1 MSKENPFKKTKRFVR
16 TSATLKVLSI
26 VLLVLL
32 LLMPTSM
39 IKSLVKERESRRED
53 VVEEINQKWGDSQTI
68 AGPFFTV
75 PYKSY
80 YKDDKDQQKFVFK
93 YLHVLPETLNITG
106 VLNPEIRYRS
116 LYEAVLY
123 TADLNFSGNFLL
135 PSPGQLNIES
145 PDILWDKA
153 VFSIGI
159 TDMRGIRRNI
169 EIKFDD
175 AVFKAEPGLKTADIA
190 PAGVGVTMDISGL
203 RESSAFSFSLSLNGS
218 QRIEFV
224 PLAET
229 TTVELRSSWPSP
241 SFDGAFLPAERRID
255 KNGFSAAWKVL
266 HLNRNYPQYWP
277 GSQYKVVSS
286 AFGLKLRVTADI
298 YQKTMRISKYAVMF
312 IILTFA
318 AFFFTEM
325 ITSRRVH
332 PIQYLLV
339 GLAILLFYTLLL
351 SLSEYINFDYAYI
364 LSALAV
370 TSVITGYAQ
379 GILKTRRFTFIVF
392 GILVLLYAYLY
403 IVLQLEDYALLMG
416 SLGLLLILSAIMLIT
431 RNIDWY
437 AIGPEKNIEE
447 PEDIP

>member
-39 IKSLVKERESRRED
+39 IKSLVKERESRREE

-80 YKDDKDQQKFVFK
+80 YKDEKDQQKFVFK
-93 YLHVLPETLNITG
+93 YLHILPETLNIKG
-106 VLNPEIRYRS
+106 VLNTEIRYRS

-123 TADLNFSGNFLL
+123 TADLSFSGNFLL

-169 EIKFDD
+169 EIKFND

-190 PAGVGVTMDISGL
+190 PAGVGVTLDISGPL
-203 RESSAFSFSLSLNGS
+203 KSSAFSFDLSLNGS

-229 TTVELRSSWPSP
+229 TTVELKSSWPSP

-286 AFGLKLRVTADI
+286 AFGLKLRITADI

-318 AFFFTEM
+318 AFFFTET
-325 ITSRRVH
+325 ITIQRVH

-379 GILKTRRFTFIVF
+379 GILKNRKFTAVVF

-403 IVLQLEDYALLMG
+403 IVLQLEDYALLLG

-437 AIGPEKNIEE
+437 AIGAEKNIEE